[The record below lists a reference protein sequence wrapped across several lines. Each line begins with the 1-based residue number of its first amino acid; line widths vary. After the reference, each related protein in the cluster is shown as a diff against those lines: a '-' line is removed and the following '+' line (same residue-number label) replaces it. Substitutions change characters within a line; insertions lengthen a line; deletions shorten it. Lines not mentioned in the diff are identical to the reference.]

1 MSHQVITN
9 KKKKKKK
16 KDIKILTLD
25 LKRINN

>member
-9 KKKKKKK
+9 KKNKKKK

>member
-1 MSHQVITN
+1 MSHQVIKK